1 MHCRA
6 QIYLKNQKKQTQ
18 NDRVPLV
25 VTFSS
30 LLPDVHSIVHK
41 HLNVL
46 YKSDR
51 MREVFSKPP
60 LVAYRRDRNLCDTL
74 VHKKT
79 SKATFITHICEA
91 NCMCCNKLTTSDIQ
105 DTDGKITYSTCKNV
119 TCRTRNVIYGIGC
132 NKCECVVY
140 VGETERQI
148 RERMSEH
155 LRDVRLH
162 KEKPIT
168 THFDSSHCDDNMYFS
183 VLETLNIAGRQERVI
198 REALWIKRLKTMK
211 PFGCNVKDSVFQSA
225 TLIDSI

>member
-1 MHCRA
+1 
-6 QIYLKNQKKQTQ
+6 
-18 NDRVPLV
+18 
-25 VTFSS
+25 
-30 LLPDVHSIVHK
+30 
-41 HLNVL
+41 
-46 YKSDR
+46 

-79 SKATFITHICEA
+79 SKATFITHICET
-91 NCMCCNKLTTSDIQ
+91 NCTCCNKLTTSDIQ

-198 REALWIKRLKTMK
+198 REALWIKRLKFT
-211 PFGCNVKDSVFQSA
+211 VSS
-225 TLIDSI
+225 